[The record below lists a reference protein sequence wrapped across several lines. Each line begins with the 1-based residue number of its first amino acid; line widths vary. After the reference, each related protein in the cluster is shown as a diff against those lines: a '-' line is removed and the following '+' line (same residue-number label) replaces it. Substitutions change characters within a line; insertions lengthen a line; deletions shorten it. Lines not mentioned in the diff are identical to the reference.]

1 MKPET
6 EKYILKEF
14 ERQSNLIHRN
24 QRLIDDNKIVEN
36 LAFGLLVQK
45 SKILEVL
52 KKFSF
57 KID

>member
-14 ERQSNLIHRN
+14 ERQRNLIHRK

-52 KKFSF
+52 KKFSL